1 MASRER
7 HPVRVVASLL
17 LALAVTAGWLTASAR
32 AESHAYR
39 LDYQGSY
46 AWHDDFKEAA
56 GFAHT
61 TETLTWNWLMYTE
74 EGSHGTS
81 TSSSKLSAQGTLEE
95 EGSSTPPEHCT
106 ITQASPSPK
115 VELTPGVRPGT
126 ISYDLAIPQ
135 IGGSQLDVSG
145 NSQNCDVFS
154 GESALLCTLQSCGTI
169 CATGSPAAVV
179 ALRFSPASQGAFN
192 PSATEVGSGPGRA
205 YDLNGPTPSP
215 RACASEERRPRAC
228 RSSPR
233 SPSAAPPRRRPAARP
248 SRRRSRS

>member
-7 HPVRVVASLL
+7 HPVRVVAGLL

-61 TETLTWNWLMYTE
+61 TETLTWNWLMYAE

-115 VELTPGVRPGT
+115 VGLRPAFVPG
-126 ISYDLAIPQ
+126 
-135 IGGSQLDVSG
+135 
-145 NSQNCDVFS
+145 
-154 GESALLCTLQSCGTI
+154 
-169 CATGSPAAVV
+169 
-179 ALRFSPASQGAFN
+179 
-192 PSATEVGSGPGRA
+192 
-205 YDLNGPTPSP
+205 PSP
-215 RACASEERRPRAC
+215 TTSRY
-228 RSSPR
+228 PR
-233 SPSAAPPRRRPAARP
+233 SAAANSTCQATARTVTCSAARARCCARCNRAARSVPLARRRLWWRCA
-248 SRRRSRS
+248 SRRRARVRSTRAPPKSGRVRGARTT